1 MCLWTVGR
9 VGVSWSAGQH
19 HCFKPDRLGE
29 HMQNNAQSKSV
40 SGHQAEAVTPATHE
54 IPGTH
59 TQTMQANARPG
70 LPLGLGEHI

>member
-1 MCLWTVGR
+1 
-9 VGVSWSAGQH
+9 
-19 HCFKPDRLGE
+19 
-29 HMQNNAQSKSV
+29 MQNNAQSKSV